1 MLALK
6 ITDLKDFT
14 NKLFIGEV
22 FDHFWLNSAEIST
35 YNRFTIDGKLQ
46 QNFFDNDEKEIL
58 AGTGR
63 TYSLW
68 KEVKPYCYS
77 IIRGRRTPLYFK
89 IVLQLSYK
97 KTISLLKHSE
107 PGLSADSI
115 SGLYLNLQ
123 YKNKTLLCTTGISF
137 NTFMQTKH
145 LEQLWNS
152 TILDFFSQ
160 NHILFEEL

>member
-22 FDHFWLNSAEIST
+22 FDHFWLNSADIAT
-35 YNRFTIDGKLQ
+35 YNTFSIDGKLQ
-46 QNFFDNDEKEIL
+46 QDFFDNDEKEIL
-58 AGTGR
+58 KGTGR

-97 KTISLLKHSE
+97 KTISFLEHSQSD
-107 PGLSADSI
+107 LSTGGI

-123 YKNKTLLCTTGISF
+123 YKNKMLLCTTGIAF
-137 NTFMQTKH
+137 HTFIQTKH
-145 LEQLWNS
+145 SEQLWDS
-152 TILDFFSQ
+152 AILNFFNQ
-160 NHILFEEL
+160 NQILFEEL

>member
-14 NKLFIGEV
+14 NKLFVGEV
-22 FDHFWLNSAEIST
+22 FDHFWMNKADIAT
-35 YNRFTIDGKLQ
+35 YNMFTIDGKLQ
-46 QNFFDNDEKEIL
+46 QDFFDNDEKEIL
-58 AGTGR
+58 NGTGR

-77 IIRGRRTPLYFK
+77 IIRGKRTPLYFK
-89 IVLQLSYK
+89 IVLQLSHK
-97 KTISLLKHSE
+97 KTLSLLAHSDLDLPE
-107 PGLSADSI
+107 DSV

-123 YKNKTLLCTTGISF
+123 YKNKALLCTSGISF
-137 NTFMQTKH
+137 HTFIQAKH
-145 LEQLWNS
+145 LEQLWDS
-152 TILDFFSQ
+152 TILDFFKQ